1 MPEVSSEHKACINMS
16 NHLKARMSMSDDLKA
31 RISISARPDL
41 KARMNMSEV
50 PGERK
55 ARINMS
61 FWSITDRPK
70 RIMCPENRKET
81 NIEKNTMKL

>member
-1 MPEVSSEHKACINMS
+1 MPEVPSDHKACIDMS
-16 NHLKARMSMSDDLKA
+16 THLKARMSMSDDLKA

-81 NIEKNTMKL
+81 NIEKKY